1 MRFANR
7 NKILAGFSLAE
18 AMLATVILSIAAA
31 GVLLPFTGGARIRA
45 EGVHRT
51 LAAELSADLMEQIV
65 NTPFTQI
72 VASYDGYVEP
82 QGQVKDAEGTVF
94 VDTRYANFSREA
106 SCEYVYMPQENGTT
120 DPRFVRATIRV
131 YYNGTQIAIIRRLI
145 AG

>member
-1 MRFANR
+1 MRSAKR
-7 NKILAGFSLAE
+7 KKILAGFSLAE

-31 GVLLPFTGGARIRA
+31 GVLLPFTGGARIRV
-45 EGVHRT
+45 EGIHRT
-51 LAAELSADLMEQIV
+51 LAAKLSADLMEQIV

-94 VDTRYANFSREA
+94 ADTRYANFSREVN
-106 SCEYVYMPQENGTT
+106 CEYVYMPQENGTT
-120 DPRFVRATIRV
+120 DPRFVCATVRV
-131 YYNGTQIAIIRRLI
+131 YYLGTQIAIIRRLI

>member
-7 NKILAGFSLAE
+7 NKILEGFSLAE

-94 VDTRYANFSREA
+94 SDTRYANFSREA

-120 DPRFVRATIRV
+120 DPRFILATVKV
-131 YYNGTQIAIIRRLI
+131 YYSGTQIAIIRRLI